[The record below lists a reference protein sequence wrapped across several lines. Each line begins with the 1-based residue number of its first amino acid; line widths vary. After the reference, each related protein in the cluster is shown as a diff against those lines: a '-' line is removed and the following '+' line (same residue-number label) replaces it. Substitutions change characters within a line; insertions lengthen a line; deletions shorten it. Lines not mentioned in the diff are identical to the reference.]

1 MSFEKK
7 SLINNMTATKKA
19 IIASSPASPSVGSK
33 VASKDVRFSKNT
45 NSLSKSLHKGV
56 GNSLSKSLHKGVG
69 NSLSKSLHKSVG
81 NSLSKVVNKTPI

>member
-33 VASKDVRFSKNT
+33 VASKGVSFSKNT
-45 NSLSKSLHKGV
+45 HSLSKSLHKTAGS
-56 GNSLSKSLHKGVG
+56 SLSKSLHKGVG

-81 NSLSKVVNKTPI
+81 NSLSKTVNKAAI